1 MPHRFDS
8 RAMPT
13 GIAQALVE
21 PPP

>member
-13 GIAQALVE
+13 GIAQALAE